1 MEISSIRK
9 EYTLKSLDIKELNS
23 DPIAQFKIWLQ
34 EALASEILEVNA
46 MTLSTLGLDGAPNGR
61 IVLLKEV
68 DQGFVFFTNYQSEK
82 GKELEVSGKASLT
95 FFWAELER
103 QVRIKGTV
111 TKIAE
116 SESDEYF
123 FSRPI
128 GSQIGAWTSPQS
140 QKIESRE
147 ILDQRQQEVEIRF
160 QKEPMVRPAHW
171 GGYRLV
177 PSSVEFWQGR
187 ASRLHDRVSYKI
199 GNEGWSMD
207 RLAP

>member
-9 EYTLKSLDIKELNS
+9 EYTLKSLNVNELNS
-23 DPIAQFKIWLQ
+23 DPIEQFKIWLK
-34 EALASEILEVNA
+34 EAIVSEVLEVNA
-46 MTLSTLGLDGAPNGR
+46 MNLSTIGLDGSPNGR

-68 DQGFVFFTNYQSEK
+68 DDGFVFFTNYDSEK
-82 GKELEVSGKASLT
+82 GKELEVSGKAALT
-95 FFWAELER
+95 FLWAELER
-103 QVRIKGTV
+103 QVRIRGTV

-128 GSQIGAWTSPQS
+128 GSQIGAWASPQS
-140 QKIESRE
+140 QKIDSRE
-147 ILDQRQQEVEIRF
+147 ILDQRQHDVEVRF
-160 QKEPMVRPAHW
+160 QKEPMIRPAHW
-171 GGYRLV
+171 GGYRLL

-187 ASRLHDRVSYKI
+187 PSRLHDRICYKI
-199 GNEGWSMD
+199 ENEGWSMT